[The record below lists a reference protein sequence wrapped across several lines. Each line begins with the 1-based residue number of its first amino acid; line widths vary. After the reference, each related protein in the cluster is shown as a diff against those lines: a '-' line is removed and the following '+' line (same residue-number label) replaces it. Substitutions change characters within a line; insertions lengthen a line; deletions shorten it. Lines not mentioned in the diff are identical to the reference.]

1 LLREGHLEDL
11 LAIENQT
18 ELIVENATPDFLDG
32 LERQMASTN
41 ARVVVRRK
49 PQTSLEQ
56 FFLKVTETSDE

>member
-1 LLREGHLEDL
+1 L

-18 ELIVENATPDFLDG
+18 EFIVENATPDFLDG
-32 LERQMASTN
+32 LEQQIASTN
-41 ARVVVRRK
+41 ARVVRRK